1 MPAPPPIIRHPPT
14 AQRAVLVL
22 NPTAGHGRAACY
34 ETRLHDAA
42 TKLGWEI
49 DVRRSERPG
58 HEVILASAARNEGW
72 PVVVAVG
79 GDGTAHGVANGLL
92 VDGPTSTILAHVAA
106 GSGNDFA
113 RAIGMP
119 RGSPERGLAA
129 ALGGTARRLDVGR
142 ALGEYFVN
150 GFGVGFG
157 AQVVRETLR
166 FPRLRGL
173 ALYAAAAVRA
183 FAAFRAP
190 ELTVESE
197 QHSARGRFL
206 MVEVGNGPTGGGGF
220 RLTPN
225 ARPDDGLLDA
235 CVIREVGAW
244 RFVRSLPS
252 VVRGTHGRLPPVTL
266 FETRRMLVGGVG
278 GPVAVHLDG
287 ELRHPTA
294 RAIEVDIE
302 PGALNVLCGPSSSS

>member
-1 MPAPPPIIRHPPT
+1 MSHSPT
-14 AQRAVLVL
+14 ARSALLIL
-22 NPTAGHGRAACY
+22 NPAAGHGRTARFETPLREAA
-34 ETRLHDAA
+34 R
-42 TKLGWEI
+42 KLGWEI
-49 DVRRSERPG
+49 EIHRTERPG
-58 HEVILASAARNEGW
+58 HEVTLAANARAKW

-92 VDGPTSTILAHVAA
+92 IGGPTDTILAHVAL

-119 RGSPERGLAA
+119 RRSPERGLAS
-129 ALGGTARRLDVGR
+129 ALGGTVRRLDVGR

-150 GFGVGFG
+150 GFGVGLG

-166 FPRLRGL
+166 LSRLRGL

-183 FAAFRAP
+183 FAAFRPP

-197 QHSARGRFL
+197 EHSACGRFL

-220 RLTPN
+220 RLTPD

-252 VVRGTHGRLPPVTL
+252 VVRGTHGRLAPVTL
-266 FETRRMLVGGVG
+266 FKTRWILVGGVG
-278 GPVAVHLDG
+278 DPVAVHLDG

-302 PGALNVLCGPSSSS
+302 PGALNVLCGPSLPS